1 MGQIQSLQELLSFLN
16 RRFWIILLVAALG
29 TFGAIVYAKSRSD
42 VYEAAAAIQIETPVV
57 STQEEG
63 ATSTGSG
70 SAQMLQTIEQRLTTR
85 ENMQAVI
92 DRHGLYKD
100 IPAMSQDQ
108 KLALLRS
115 SITFQGIDSAAGQ
128 GYGQPR
134 TLSAILITAQM
145 GDAEL
150 AARVANDLAQSVLDL
165 SASGARDR
173 AEKNVAFFTEDES
186 RLWTQI
192 SKLEDE
198 IADYQSKH
206 SAALP
211 TELEAMR
218 DELAAIDG
226 DLRSLSQDQI
236 AYQRE
241 AASIRAAEVMRETDR
256 RKLEDLTAKI
266 EVITAQVDTANK
278 RRDELT
284 RNLAAAPEV
293 DRALSAYDRQLGQ
306 LQDQY
311 RDTRRRLAESE
322 TEMRLS
328 ERQQS
333 ERFTLLDRAIT
344 PEASLGGGRTKL
356 VIAGALISLIAGIA
370 LAFIVELLRPVVRT
384 AAQMERQLGLRPVV
398 MIPTVTPPK
407 AAQRKGLPK
416 MLEDPTRPA

>member
-63 ATSTGSG
+63 ATSSGSG

-206 SAALP
+206 SSALP

-344 PEASLGGGRTKL
+344 PEAAIGGGRKKL
-356 VIAGALISLIAGIA
+356 VIAGALVSLIAGIA

-398 MIPTVTPPK
+398 MIPTVKPPK